1 VPNVAPGKATAYFR
15 KTECFCFIPQKFTKD
30 EQKVMPVRFV
40 VDPSMPR
47 QLDRITLSYVFYDN
61 STRVGALN

>member
-1 VPNVAPGKATAYFR
+1 
-15 KTECFCFIPQKFTKD
+15 
-30 EQKVMPVRFV
+30 MPVRFV